1 MFPEIPFPDLSIID
15 PVNNGV
21 DWIVAH
27 WGSFFREL
35 SNGMRDHL
43 LNPIN
48 RGLQWTPPYLFI
60 VVVGLLAWHAT
71 RKWGMALG
79 IMLGLFLIGSFGLWN
94 KMLLTTTL
102 MLVSTLVSVLI
113 GIPTGIWMARSDRF
127 RNFMLPVLD
136 VMQTMPSFVYLIPV
150 IMLFSLGQ
158 VPAVFATVIYALPPL
173 IRLTDLGIRQVDGE
187 VLEAARSFG
196 TTDQQ
201 LLWKVQMPLARPSI
215 MAGINQ
221 TIMMALAMVVLASM
235 IGARGLGQD
244 VLAGINTL
252 DIGVGLQGGI
262 AIVILAIVID
272 RITQGYG
279 TPRRAKH
286 KLNQPTATA
295 TKARA
300 SEDSPQ
306 QEVKA

>member
-1 MFPEIPFPDLSIID
+1 MFPELGFPDLSIAD

-27 WGSFFREL
+27 WGTFFRSL
-35 SNGMRDHL
+35 SNWMRDYL

-48 RGLQWTPPYLFI
+48 RSLQWVPPYLFI
-60 VVVGLLAWHAT
+60 VLVGGLAWHAT
-71 RKWGMALG
+71 RKWTMALG
-79 IMLGLFLIGSFGLWN
+79 LMLGLFLIGSFGLWN

-113 GIPTGIWMARSDRF
+113 GLPTGILMARSDRF
-127 RNFMLPVLD
+127 RNMTLPVLD

-158 VPAVFATVIYALPPL
+158 VPAVIATVIYALPPL

-187 VLEAARSFG
+187 VIEAARSFG
-196 TTDQQ
+196 TTPQQ
-201 LLWKVQMPLARPSI
+201 LLWRVQLPLARPSI
-215 MAGINQ
+215 MAGTNQ

-279 TPRRAKH
+279 MDRRARH
-286 KLNQPTATA
+286 KLSGPSNAQSGRAAQP
-295 TKARA
+295 
-300 SEDSPQ
+300 